1 MIMQHRPRL
10 SHRVFTHTSRCALA
24 LGLLLCGRFGHT
36 VAAPAATP
44 PSGARPV
51 ASAGVEAAAP
61 GDDATAVAGGGTAPA
76 HAAKLRRGY
85 VDMRYGQLH
94 YQMATPSL
102 PMAARKRPLI
112 MFHQSPLSSMELAA
126 IAAEMGSD
134 RVTVAVDTPG
144 QGFSDGPTEVPTI
157 ADYAAAIDEALHRL
171 GYDAA
176 HPIDVLGNHT
186 GAFIAGELA
195 IREPA
200 MVKRLVLA
208 GVYVVPEER
217 RLKAVA
223 GLSHPANSA
232 QFYDQLCQLIPVL
245 EKYYSEQNLDD
256 AVWGRVLASSLMPL
270 TRREYG
276 HEAAFAY
283 AATVTARLPLIPQPV
298 LLLAMND
305 GIGGPTKDSARFF
318 QHAQLKD
325 FPDFKEGAFTTHARE
340 LAGVLRA
347 YLN

>member
-1 MIMQHRPRL
+1 MQHRPRL
-10 SHRVFTHTSRCALA
+10 SHDVFTHAGRCAFA
-24 LGLLLCGRFGHT
+24 LGLLLCGGYGPT
-36 VAAPAATP
+36 VAAPPATTP
-44 PSGARPV
+44 TPLDHPV
-51 ASAGVEAAAP
+51 N
-61 GDDATAVAGGGTAPA
+61 
-76 HAAKLRRGY
+76 LRRGY

-94 YQMATPSL
+94 YQMATPPL
-102 PMAARKRPLI
+102 PEAARKRPLI

-134 RVTVAVDTPG
+134 RVTIAVDTPG

-223 GLSHPANSA
+223 GLAHPANSA
-232 QFYDQLCQLIPVL
+232 QFYDQLCQLIPIL
-245 EKYYSEQNLDD
+245 EKYYTEQNLDD
-256 AVWGRVLASSLMPL
+256 AVWGRVLASSLLPL

-276 HEAAFAY
+276 HQAAFAY
-283 AATVTARLPLIPQPV
+283 AATVTTRLPLISQPV

-318 QHAQLKD
+318 QHAQLED
-325 FPDFKEGAFTTHARE
+325 FPDFKEGAFTTHVHE
-340 LAGVLRA
+340 LAAVLRS